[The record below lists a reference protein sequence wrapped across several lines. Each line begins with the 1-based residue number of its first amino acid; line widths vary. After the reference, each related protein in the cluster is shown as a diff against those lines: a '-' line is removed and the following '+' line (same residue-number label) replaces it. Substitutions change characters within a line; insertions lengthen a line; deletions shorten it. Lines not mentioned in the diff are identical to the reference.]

1 MLFNSLILFV
11 LTFGAVLITVF
22 SPSVTQKNY
31 KILLSFSGAYLFSIT
46 VIHILPELFL
56 QSKAVLYA
64 GIFVLAG
71 FYFQILI
78 DYFSEG
84 IEHGHIHHH
93 GHTHSGRGT
102 TMLYVSLFVHSL
114 LEGSLLVHPHAH
126 NHDGE
131 VRHLLFGLMLHKI
144 PEAFALTAVLLVDLK
159 NKKTVLL
166 LLFLYALASPI
177 GVILSDY
184 MSENLNTNVEF
195 FTYLF
200 AFVAG
205 NFLHISTTIFFES
218 EPQNHTFKGSKLIVI
233 ALAGLL
239 AIGIELLM

>member
-1 MLFNSLILFV
+1 MLFNSLILFA

-22 SPSVTQKNY
+22 TPSVTQKNY

-46 VIHILPELFL
+46 VIHILPELFG
-56 QSKAVLYA
+56 QSKTALVT

-78 DYFSEG
+78 DFFSEG

-93 GHTHSGRGT
+93 GHSHSGKGT
-102 TMLYVSLFVHSL
+102 TMLYVSLFIHSL
-114 LEGSLLVHPHAH
+114 LEGTLLVHPHVH
-126 NHDGE
+126 HHDGE

-159 NKKTVLL
+159 KKKTVLV

-184 MSENLNTNVEF
+184 MSENLNTNIEI

-218 EPQNHTFKGSKLIVI
+218 EPQNHAFKGSKLIVV
-233 ALAGLL
+233 ALAGIL

>member
-1 MLFNSLILFV
+1 MLINSLILFV
-11 LTFGAVLITVF
+11 LTFGAVLVTVF

-31 KILLSFSGAYLFSIT
+31 KVLLSFSGAYLFSIT
-46 VIHILPELFL
+46 VIHILPELFT
-56 QSKAVLYA
+56 QSAGAVYC

-84 IEHGHIHHH
+84 IEHGHVHHH
-93 GHTHSGRGT
+93 GHEHSSRGT
-102 TMLYVSLFVHSL
+102 TMLYISLFVHSL

-131 VRHLLFGLMLHKI
+131 VRNLLFGLMLHKI
-144 PEAFALTAVLLVDLK
+144 PEAFALTAVLMVDIKHK
-159 NKKTVLL
+159 NWTIF
-166 LLFLYALASPI
+166 LLFIYALASPM
-177 GVILSDY
+177 GVVLSEY
-184 MSENLNTNVEF
+184 LSANVNTSAEI

-218 EPQNHTFKGSKLIVI
+218 EPQNHTFKGSKLIVV
-233 ALAGLL
+233 ALAGIL
-239 AIGIELLM
+239 AIAIEFLM

>member
-1 MLFNSLILFV
+1 MLFNSLILFF
-11 LTFGAVLITVF
+11 LTFGAVLVTVF
-22 SPSVTQKNY
+22 TPSVTQKNY

-46 VIHILPELFL
+46 VIHILPELF
-56 QSKAVLYA
+56 SHSNATLYT

-93 GHTHSGRGT
+93 AHAHSGRGT
-102 TMLYVSLFVHSL
+102 IMLYVSLFVHSL

-144 PEAFALTAVLLVDLK
+144 PEAFALTAVLLVDLG
-159 NKKTVLL
+159 KKKWVLG
-166 LLFLYALASPI
+166 LLFLYALASPF
-177 GVILSDY
+177 GVVLSDY
-184 MSENLNTNVEF
+184 MSENLNTNVEI

-233 ALAGLL
+233 ALAGIL